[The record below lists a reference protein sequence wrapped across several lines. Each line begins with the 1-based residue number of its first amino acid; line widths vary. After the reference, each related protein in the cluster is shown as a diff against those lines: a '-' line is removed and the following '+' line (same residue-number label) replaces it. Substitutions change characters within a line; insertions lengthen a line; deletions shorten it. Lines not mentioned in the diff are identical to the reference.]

1 MLSLDPGDSLG
12 RAMLSVVSICIIDSL
27 SIVRTL
33 WMEIWV
39 ILVDECFV
47 VMKIDVGVASTG

>member
-1 MLSLDPGDSLG
+1 
-12 RAMLSVVSICIIDSL
+12 MLSVVSICIIDSL